1 MTDGT
6 IYNIPF
12 PELNL
17 SLTSDIILSG
27 PNSATKL
34 MIKNALESIIFN
46 VDTSTGSVRIGGSS
60 SYTDING
67 SLVNVVNT
75 NLPTTL
81 TVSGKSDSTVIELLN
96 LNNSSTA
103 GLSGTSMRMTGHT
116 GMIQTNYVMRYNG
129 SNVNFRND
137 NASGSFTFDKLIL
150 PHQHNTVPFGNSGL
164 RWQNVFTQLLNVAGT
179 STLAGISNSGG
190 YTQTGTSANTLTGI
204 TTATT
209 AQSGIT
215 SDRIILSNTGTG
227 ASTGTG
233 IRFEGHSGSGTTS
246 GSVQLNG
253 SNVLYNCDNTPGMHV
268 FNRAIRPDADNTYS
282 CGNTFNRWSSIHGVN
297 GNFTGDVS
305 ISSTDSSNKLSIT
318 NNSSNPIF
326 NVNTSTGSVRIGG
339 GSSYTDINGSAVN
352 VINTT
357 GSGNWGFMKIEG
369 AFNGQTTDCLYLTNN
384 GTGNGTG
391 TYMQFDGHDG
401 SIVQNSRIGFN
412 GNNMS
417 YTNNNSIG
425 EHVFNRNV
433 VPTSNL
439 YSCGKSTSR
448 WSNVFTTLLNAS
460 STANL
465 TGITNNG
472 SYTQTGSGLNTFTSQ
487 TNILTNGTAMS
498 AISQNN
504 TSGIMFNI
512 NGGLSSGGLFY
523 ENTGADEG
531 LILTSHTFPSSTA
544 TFDLGTVNRR
554 WNVLYADAVNIRGEF
569 TSSQAINGSA
579 SSRLTLTNSGTGAGT
594 GVSINMN
601 GHNGTTATNG
611 SIMFNNANMT
621 LTIPAGGNYILNA
634 TTRPSTNN
642 TLSLGTSGNRWS
654 TVFGNTFD
662 ATGVLN
668 STIVNRA
675 TFGNIGTGAGTGT
688 GITFSG
694 HNGSS
699 VTTSTIQFNGTNMI
713 YNSASGG
720 EHTFGTTIRPITNG
734 TGSLGTSANRWADGW
749 LTAGAISTSDSRAK
763 NTITDEL
770 LGLDFINQLRPVK
783 YKFNVQRNETVINY
797 VPRVDEDGNPMFEQI
812 PVLNENGEYTYDEN
826 GNQIFI
832 DGENQVI
839 DTVQSIVPIPGT
851 KFYHGLVAQEIDEA
865 LTNNGL
871 TTDDFAGLNKDDP
884 NSYGVSYTEFVA
896 PIIKAIQELKA
907 IVDTQANQIAS
918 QAQQITELQNQ
929 IETLIGS

>member
-1 MTDGT
+1 
-6 IYNIPF
+6 
-12 PELNL
+12 
-17 SLTSDIILSG
+17 
-27 PNSATKL
+27 
-34 MIKNALESIIFN
+34 
-46 VDTSTGSVRIGGSS
+46 
-60 SYTDING
+60 
-67 SLVNVVNT
+67 
-75 NLPTTL
+75 
-81 TVSGKSDSTVIELLN
+81 
-96 LNNSSTA
+96 
-103 GLSGTSMRMTGHT
+103 
-116 GMIQTNYVMRYNG
+116 
-129 SNVNFRND
+129 
-137 NASGSFTFDKLIL
+137 
-150 PHQHNTVPFGNSGL
+150 
-164 RWQNVFTQLLNVAGT
+164 
-179 STLAGISNSGG
+179 
-190 YTQTGTSANTLTGI
+190 
-204 TTATT
+204 
-209 AQSGIT
+209 
-215 SDRIILSNTGTG
+215 
-227 ASTGTG
+227 
-233 IRFEGHSGSGTTS
+233 
-246 GSVQLNG
+246 
-253 SNVLYNCDNTPGMHV
+253 
-268 FNRAIRPDADNTYS
+268 
-282 CGNTFNRWSSIHGVN
+282 
-297 GNFTGDVS
+297 
-305 ISSTDSSNKLSIT
+305 
-318 NNSSNPIF
+318 
-326 NVNTSTGSVRIGG
+326 
-339 GSSYTDINGSAVN
+339 
-352 VINTT
+352 
-357 GSGNWGFMKIEG
+357 
-369 AFNGQTTDCLYLTNN
+369 
-384 GTGNGTG
+384 
-391 TYMQFDGHDG
+391 
-401 SIVQNSRIGFN
+401 
-412 GNNMS
+412 
-417 YTNNNSIG
+417 
-425 EHVFNRNV
+425 
-433 VPTSNL
+433 
-439 YSCGKSTSR
+439 
-448 WSNVFTTLLNAS
+448 
-460 STANL
+460 
-465 TGITNNG
+465 
-472 SYTQTGSGLNTFTSQ
+472 
-487 TNILTNGTAMS
+487 MS